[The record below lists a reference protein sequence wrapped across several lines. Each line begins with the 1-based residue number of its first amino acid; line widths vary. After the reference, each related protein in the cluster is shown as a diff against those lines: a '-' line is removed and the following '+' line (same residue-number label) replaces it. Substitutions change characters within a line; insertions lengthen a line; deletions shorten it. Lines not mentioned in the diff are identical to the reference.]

1 MKTILGR
8 EVLVQALVG
17 SNNYNLAT
25 GEKKISGKI
34 ILASDK
40 DYKAFVTPTFEE
52 LYKQKM
58 FAESIIGAD
67 ADYDV
72 HDIRKLPDLFWKA
85 NLNYLEPLIS
95 KELYLEDSKE
105 LKELFDLRYEIF
117 NMNLPKL
124 FDALGGT
131 FKQKMKLLPKGTEGT
146 QVLVDL
152 FGFDTKQAQHAY
164 RLLDFAIKYEALGFK
179 NPEKALRYEGEE
191 VFFMHE
197 IKYGFWNQES
207 FERLV
212 NHIHDAQ
219 FVHLK
224 EKYRS
229 QKPNE
234 ELKLHIDNLIMQ
246 LVKNKLVA

>member
-1 MKTILGR
+1 MADMLGR

-25 GEKKISGKI
+25 PERVLSGRT

-40 DYKAFVTPTFEE
+40 DYKVFVMPTFEE

-58 FAESIIGAD
+58 FAENIIGVD
-67 ADYDV
+67 ADYDL

-95 KELYLEDSKE
+95 KELVLESSKE
-105 LKELFDLRYEIF
+105 LKELYDLRYEIF

-152 FGFDTKQAQHAY
+152 FGYDTKQAQHAY

-191 VFFMHE
+191 IFFMHDF
-197 IKYGFWNQES
+197 KFGFWTQEN
-207 FERLV
+207 FERLAY
-212 NHIHDAQ
+212 HIHDAQ

-229 QKPNE
+229 HKPNE
-234 ELKLHIDNLIMQ
+234 ELKLHIENLIMQ
-246 LVKNKLVA
+246 LVKKKLVA

>member
-1 MKTILGR
+1 MATILGR

-25 GEKKISGKI
+25 PEKKLVGGT

-40 DYKAFVTPTFEE
+40 DYKVFVTPTFEE

-58 FAESIIGAD
+58 FAENIIGAD

-72 HDIRKLPDLFWKA
+72 HDIRKLPDLLWKA

-95 KELYLEDSKE
+95 KELVLESSKE
-105 LKELFDLRYEIF
+105 LKELYDLRYDIF
-117 NMNLPKL
+117 NMNLPKM

-152 FGFDTKQAQHAY
+152 FGYDTKQAQHAY

-179 NPEKALRYEGEE
+179 NPEKALRYEGEGIE
-191 VFFMHE
+191 FMHDF
-197 IKYGFWNQES
+197 KFGFWTQEN

-212 NHIHDAQ
+212 YHIHDAQ

-224 EKYRS
+224 DKYRS

-234 ELKLHIDNLIMQ
+234 ELKLHVDNLIMQ